1 MQMPAAVQTDNA
13 AKIPYYE
20 HSGVQSL
27 KLYRTSSIYCTIRNR

>member
-27 KLYRTSSIYCTIRNR
+27 KLYRAVFYSLHDQK